1 MDGIEE
7 KAIELIEKFE
17 ALAVDVAPDAIEL
30 GLGVARVAA
39 WQQILWLA
47 IPLAIFFLS
56 FRRPWPFFKLA
67 GEIDKEKDDR
77 WRRKEEIGAF
87 LKGSAWAGTAA
98 IGGIVSLAHISLWP
112 FVGIFYPELW
122 IAKQVLGW

>member
-30 GLGVARVAA
+30 GLMAARVSAIQDLIFSVAWVALAA
-39 WQQILWLA
+39 LLLRAPIMMWRWA
-47 IPLAIFFLS
+47 ED
-56 FRRPWPFFKLA
+56 W
-67 GEIDKEKDDR
+67 GMDDR
-77 WRRKEEIGAF
+77 VGVTVLTSAPSAVFCGFGVIG
-87 LKGSAWAGTAA
+87 LLNIWSWA
-98 IGGIVSLAHISLWP
+98 
-112 FVGIFYPELW
+112 GIFYPELW